1 MPRPQVRAYLVRK
14 ASAPPEP
21 EPEPLDFSYL
31 AGAADV
37 DEATLR
43 ELLRK
48 YLYETGESPSEVAR
62 SWSTINSR
70 NVSKD
75 HSRNAQALREW
86 IREVSQ
92 PAAKA
97 AGTKVRESPGISTQ

>member
-1 MPRPQVRAYLVRK
+1 MPRPKVRAYLKRK

-21 EPEPLDFSYL
+21 EPEPLDLSYL
-31 AGAADV
+31 ADAADV

-43 ELLRK
+43 KYLCK

-62 SWSTINSR
+62 SWSTFR
-70 NVSKD
+70 QKGVSKD
-75 HSRNAQALREW
+75 HLRNAQALREW

-97 AGTKVRESPGISTQ
+97 AGTKVRERPGNSTQ